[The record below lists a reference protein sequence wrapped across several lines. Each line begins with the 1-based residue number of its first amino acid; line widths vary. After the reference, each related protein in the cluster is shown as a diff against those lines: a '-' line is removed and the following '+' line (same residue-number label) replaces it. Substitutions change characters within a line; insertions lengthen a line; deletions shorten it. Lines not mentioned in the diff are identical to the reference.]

1 MANQRDSGDLIR
13 QLATSFGMADTY
25 NSRLEGSKYDQATGT
40 LYCDGM
46 AVSKSSV
53 ETALEFFQ
61 RQRDYFRSTAD
72 KDNAAMEQF
81 LNYSVAYNAIIMM
94 MTKKEDN

>member
-25 NSRLEGSKYDQATGT
+25 NTRLEGSKYDAATGT

-53 ETALEFFQ
+53 ETALAFFQ
-61 RQRDYFRSTAD
+61 RQRDYFRSMAD
-72 KDNAAMEQF
+72 MDNAAMEQF
-81 LNYSVAYNAIIMM
+81 LNYSVAYNAIAMM
-94 MTKKEDN
+94 MTQKEE

>member
-25 NSRLEGSKYDQATGT
+25 NTRLEGSKYDVATGT

-46 AVSKSSV
+46 AVPKSSV
-53 ETALEFFQ
+53 ETALAFFQ

-72 KDNAAMEQF
+72 KDNVAMEQF
-81 LNYSVAYNAIIMM
+81 LNYSAAYNAIAMM
-94 MTKKEDN
+94 MTQKDD